1 VGYGQAVYSRV
12 MRRDYWDDPKAP
24 KPTSRKP
31 SASVIVRDVEAR
43 LLMLRRPDNN
53 LWTIPTGA
61 IKFGET
67 AAQAAVRECE
77 EETGLVIHI
86 TRLAG
91 VFTDP
96 RHVIEYK
103 KEVRQPVNICFHA
116 NVVGGEL
123 TTTQEALEVSWVNPH
138 ELDRYDIHP
147 AIMLRIQHGLSS
159 EEPYF

>member
-1 VGYGQAVYSRV
+1 

-31 SASVIVRDVEAR
+31 SASVIVRDAEAK
-43 LLMLRRPDNN
+43 LLLLRRSDNN

-77 EETGLVIHI
+77 EETGLVVHI
-86 TRLAG
+86 TRLVG

-96 RHVIEYK
+96 RHVIRYK
-103 KEVRQPVNICFHA
+103 KEVRQPVNICFYGH
-116 NVVGGEL
+116 VIGGKL
-123 TTTQEALEVSWVNPH
+123 TTTKEALEVSWVNPR
-138 ELDRYDIHP
+138 ELDQYDIHP
-147 AIMLRIQHGLSS
+147 AIMLRIRHGLSS